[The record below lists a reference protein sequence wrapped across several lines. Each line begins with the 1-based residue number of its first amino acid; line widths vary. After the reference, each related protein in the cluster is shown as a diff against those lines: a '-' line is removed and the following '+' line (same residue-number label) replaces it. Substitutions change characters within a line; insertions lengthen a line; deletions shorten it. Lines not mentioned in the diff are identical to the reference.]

1 MVISSLLCVIS
12 TCICIYEDW
21 PNANV
26 YGYLFVII
34 LNFTSVIFLE
44 YSKYLLSEIDI
55 NRIEMLSYIGFNAMI
70 INIIV
75 ILVNGDLSKAIDCL
89 QDQYSSDRSKFII
102 TIVYLVLYMIS
113 ELMRQ
118 FLSLC
123 CSSYIDVYLTSIS
136 MAF

>member
-1 MVISSLLCVIS
+1 VIS

-26 YGYLFVII
+26 YGYLFVIT

-89 QDQYSSDRSKFII
+89 
-102 TIVYLVLYMIS
+102 
-113 ELMRQ
+113 
-118 FLSLC
+118 
-123 CSSYIDVYLTSIS
+123 
-136 MAF
+136 